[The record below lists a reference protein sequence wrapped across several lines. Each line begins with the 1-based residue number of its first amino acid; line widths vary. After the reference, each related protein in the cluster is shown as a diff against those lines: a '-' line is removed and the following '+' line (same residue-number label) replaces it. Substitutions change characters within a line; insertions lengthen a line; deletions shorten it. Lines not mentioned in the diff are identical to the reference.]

1 MYMYNY
7 AFREREREVRER
19 ERERERLLT
28 LSVFIPCTAV
38 SLCQGEG
45 GVNQLGVPIF
55 VTIVT
60 QTHGHMTPSN
70 EEDLA

>member
-1 MYMYNY
+1 MYKY
-7 AFREREREVRER
+7 AFRERERGKGEG
-19 ERERERLLT
+19 ERERLLT

-38 SLCQGEG
+38 SLCQGKG